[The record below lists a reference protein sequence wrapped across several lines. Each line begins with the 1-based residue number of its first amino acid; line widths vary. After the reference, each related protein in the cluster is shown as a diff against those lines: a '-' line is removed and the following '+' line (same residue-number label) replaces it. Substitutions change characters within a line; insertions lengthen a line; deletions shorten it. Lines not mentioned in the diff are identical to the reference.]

1 MRNRNPGA
9 VVMKIFLENPIF
21 KSCSGAFPKL
31 KTVMLLI
38 ETK

>member
-1 MRNRNPGA
+1 MRNRNAGA
-9 VVMKIFLENPIF
+9 VSYENFLRNIF

-31 KTVMLLI
+31 KSVILLI